1 MRRMLFWSAA
11 GLVAYTYAAFPLAA
25 LLRAA
30 RRPRPHLSADVTPSL
45 TMVLAVHNEAACI
58 GAKLENL
65 LSLDYPPE
73 LLEAVVASDGS
84 TDETEEIVGHFADRG
99 VRLLSLPRVGK
110 AAALTAA
117 AEAAQGD
124 ILVFSDA
131 NSIYAPDALRE
142 LVRPFADPAVGGVA
156 GDQRYL
162 ESDVDD
168 AIAGGEERYWS
179 LDRVLKTAESRG
191 GNTISATGAIYAV
204 RRPLFR
210 PIPPGVTD
218 DFYTSTGVIAQG
230 HRLVFAP
237 DAAAYEPVSRS
248 GNVEWG
254 RKVRVMTRGLRGVL
268 LRRELLDPR
277 RHGFYA
283 VQLLTHKLLRRTMVF
298 PLGVLA
304 ATSPLLWR
312 RGRVYRAATLAQA
325 GLYGLGAVGTL
336 LADRPLGRRKVFML
350 PAFFCFVNAAALRA
364 TWNVLRGHMID
375 RWEPER
381 AGGAEE
387 DGRIELGVLRERL
400 LRLRGDPGTPPAA
413 SLVLPVNAQADLDTA
428 LRLLA
433 DAGAYSGAHGFEL
446 VVVVNNYPPE
456 RPPAQIDTFA
466 ELGAK
471 VLAVPNVRRP
481 GETTAAFSA
490 RVPGIRAAAS
500 ENLLLFDADCR
511 IPNPTRLFD
520 WYVDELE
527 RGADVAYT
535 HVGYHELRPRASVK
549 ARIFAHHAAR
559 WAKRALL
566 RTPTTRGSNYA
577 VRRSAFLRAYE
588 AGLLAEDLNVGPAV
602 KAHGGRVTYSGARDL
617 VVLTSGRRFKGG
629 WWKLARYLR
638 YRLRYNV
645 RMVPVRQRNPLRPPS
660 R

>member
-1 MRRMLFWSAA
+1 MRRMLFWSAVGA
-11 GLVAYTYAAFPLAA
+11 VTYTYALFPLGV
-25 LLRAA
+25 LLRA
-30 RRPRPHLSADVTPSL
+30 RLRPRPHLSGDVTPSL

-73 LLEAVVASDGS
+73 RLEAVVASDGS
-84 TDETEEIVGHFADRG
+84 TDATEEIVRRFAERG
-99 VRLLSLPRVGK
+99 VRLLALPRVGK

-117 AEAAQGD
+117 AEAAGGE

-131 NSIYAPDALRE
+131 NSIYAPDALRA
-142 LVRPFADPAVGGVA
+142 LVRPFADPSVGGVA

-162 ESDVDD
+162 PSEGQD
-168 AIAGGEERYWS
+168 AIAKGEERYWS
-179 LDRVLKTAESRG
+179 LDRLLKTAESRA
-191 GNTISATGAIYAV
+191 GNTISATGAVYAV
-204 RRPLFR
+204 RRSLFR

-218 DFYTSTGVIAQG
+218 DFFTSTGVIAQG
-230 HRLVFAP
+230 YRLVFAP
-237 DAAAYEPVSRS
+237 DAVAYEPVSRS
-248 GNVEWG
+248 GSVEWG
-254 RKVRVMTRGLRGVL
+254 RKVRVITRGLRGVV

-283 VQLLTHKLLRRTMVF
+283 VQLLTHKLLRRTTVF
-298 PLGVLA
+298 PLGVAA

-312 RGRVYRAATLAQA
+312 RGRVYRLATLAQA
-325 GLYGLGAVGTL
+325 CIYGLGAAGIL
-336 LADRPLGRRKVFML
+336 LANRPLGRRKVFML

-364 TWNVLRGHMID
+364 TWNVVRGHRID

-381 AGGAEE
+381 ASGSPGE
-387 DGRIELGVLRERL
+387 DGMIELGELRERL
-400 LRLRGDPGTPPAA
+400 LRLRGDPLSPPSA
-413 SLVLPVNAQADLDTA
+413 SVVLPVNAQADLGTA

-433 DAGAYSGAHGFEL
+433 DAARYAGPHALEL
-446 VVVVNNYPPE
+446 VVVVNNYQPE
-456 RPPAQIDTFA
+456 SPPAEIDTFA
-466 ELGAK
+466 ELGAR
-471 VLAVPNVRRP
+471 VLAVPDVRRP

-511 IPNPTRLFD
+511 IPNPTGLFD
-520 WYVDELE
+520 WYVGELE
-527 RGADVAYT
+527 QGADVAYT

-559 WAKRALL
+559 WAKRVLL

-588 AGLLAEDLNVGPAV
+588 TGLLAEDLNVGPAV
-602 KAHGGRVTYSGARDL
+602 KAHGGRVVYSGARDL
-617 VVLTSGRRFKGG
+617 VVLTSGRRFRGG

-645 RMVPVRQRNPLRPPS
+645 RMVPVRQRTPARPPV
-660 R
+660 